1 MAARRVAGTVS
12 YLGYR
17 TGSAVALA
25 LPETLARP
33 TARMAG
39 RLLMRV
45 MAGRRRMIGRHMR
58 RVYGPQAPATDVS
71 RAVTAA
77 FDSYALYWLEA
88 FRLPTQS
95 PASLDARM
103 EHDGLEHLDEALAGG
118 RGVILA
124 APHLGNWDMAGA
136 WLATR
141 YHHPAAVVEPVEPP
155 ELFEWFLGLR
165 RAIGIEVVPLGDG
178 VAGAMLRILGE
189 NRIVGL
195 VCDRD
200 LGGRGVE
207 VEFFGEVTTLPGG
220 PATLALR
227 SGAPILPA
235 AAYFLPGG
243 RHRIVFRPPLDTAR
257 QGRVSDDVARI
268 TQALAGE
275 LETLVRAAPEQWHL
289 MQPNWPSDHQ
299 EKVAVECG

>member
-1 MAARRVAGTVS
+1 VAARRVAGTIS

-25 LPETLARP
+25 LPEALAEPAARF
-33 TARMAG
+33 TARV
-39 RLLMRV
+39 LMRA
-45 MAGRRRMIGRHMR
+45 MAGRRRMIGRHLQ
-58 RVYGPQAPATDVS
+58 RVYGPGTSPADVR

-77 FDSYALYWLEA
+77 FDSYARYWLEA
-88 FRLPTQS
+88 FRLPKQT

-103 EHDGLEHLDEALAGG
+103 EHEGLEHLDEALAGG

-124 APHLGNWDMAGA
+124 APHLGNWDLAGA
-136 WLATR
+136 WMATR
-141 YHHPAAVVEPVEPP
+141 YHLPAAVVEPVEPP
-155 ELFEWFLGLR
+155 QLFEWFLAFR
-165 RAIGIEVVPLGDG
+165 RAFGIEVVPLGDR
-178 VAGAMLRILGE
+178 VAGATLRILGE

-195 VCDRD
+195 ICDRD

-235 AAYFLPGG
+235 AAYFLPRG
-243 RHRIVFRPPLDTAR
+243 RHRVVFRPPLDTAR

-275 LETLVRAAPEQWHL
+275 LETLVRAAPDQWHL
-289 MQPNWPSDHQ
+289 MQPNWPSDFE
-299 EKVAVECG
+299 EKVAVRCG